1 MYYYNYGIEYI
12 FIIASIII
20 TIGSQIYINNKY
32 KETKKIKTRK
42 GLKGYEVARKIL
54 DENGLSKIKVK
65 ETSGIL
71 REHYEPINKEVRLST
86 SIYNEETIASVSV
99 AAHECGH
106 AIQDKNNYIFLK
118 IRSMII
124 PLVNI
129 SSKFG
134 YIAIMI
140 GLFSR
145 ITDLIIIGIIFEIVI
160 LVFQI
165 ITLPVEFNA
174 SKRGLKEIQKLEL
187 VEKKELKKSKEML
200 TAAALTYVASVA
212 STLLEIFRLLMVVN
226 NRKR

>member
-12 FIIASIII
+12 FIITSIII

-32 KETKKIKTRK
+32 KETKKIKTKK
-42 GLKGYEVARKIL
+42 GFKGYEVARKIL

-71 REHYEPINKEVRLST
+71 SDHYDPINKEVRLST

-106 AIQDKNNYIFLK
+106 AIQDKNNYIFFK

>member
-1 MYYYNYGIEYI
+1 
-12 FIIASIII
+12 
-20 TIGSQIYINNKY
+20 
-32 KETKKIKTRK
+32 
-42 GLKGYEVARKIL
+42 
-54 DENGLSKIKVK
+54 
-65 ETSGIL
+65 
-71 REHYEPINKEVRLST
+71 
-86 SIYNEETIASVSV
+86 
-99 AAHECGH
+99 
-106 AIQDKNNYIFLK
+106 
-118 IRSMII
+118 MII

>member
-12 FIIASIII
+12 FIITSIII

-32 KETKKIKTRK
+32 KETKKIKTKK

-71 REHYEPINKEVRLST
+71 SDHYDPINKEVRLST